1 MHMLSPTLNYSLTKS
16 SHCEK
21 TGCKTSMAQL
31 LQNLPSTQWEVK
43 KTASPQPK
51 KGEKIATLGSTF
63 LKAEWKS
70 PNKNRGVRRTPPTHG
85 HPKRGWPS
93 VKTLGHIEAQNFEGK
108 RFSFFGAKKRNFPRA
123 LHRTYLK
130 KIGAKSL
137 FSVTFPFWKKEKKE
151 KKRIGLVF
159 NLWETHKGTN
169 VVPAKKMA
177 GKCPLF
183 WNST

>member
-1 MHMLSPTLNYSLTKS
+1 MWKNGLQNVNGPAFTQFAFYSLED
-16 SHCEK
+16 EK
-21 TGCKTSMAQL
+21 NHFC
-31 LQNLPSTQWEVK
+31 
-43 KTASPQPK
+43 QPK
-51 KGEKIATLGSTF
+51 KGEKIATLGSDF

-93 VKTLGHIEAQNFEGK
+93 AKMLGCTEAQNFEGK
-108 RFSFFGAKKRNFPRA
+108 RFSFFGAKKSGIFHA
-123 LHRTYLK
+123 LLRRTYLK
-130 KIGAKSL
+130 NRCKIG
-137 FSVTFPFWKKEKKE
+137 FSVAFPFWKKEKKE

-169 VVPAKKMA
+169 VGPAKKWLWEV
-177 GKCPLF
+177 PLF